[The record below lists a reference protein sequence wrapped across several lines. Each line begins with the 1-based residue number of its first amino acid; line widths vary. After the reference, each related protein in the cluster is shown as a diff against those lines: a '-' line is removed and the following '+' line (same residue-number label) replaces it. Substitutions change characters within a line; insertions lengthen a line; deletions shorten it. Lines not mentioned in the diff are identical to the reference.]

1 MKLLYPLLFAFSFA
15 EDISEDIIQRYA
27 TGEKKVLVKYQG
39 KGSSEKL
46 IERIIYSLKG
56 DTLAIEYPLDSY
68 MKLFWDSENDSEY
81 SNPLYKLVEVGYSIE
96 HLNLRYE
103 LLSNDGIT
111 IKGFFKNGA
120 LDGDFY
126 VINSVNDT
134 LDSKNFDNGVDV
146 YEEAR
151 HKLIVQQNLQKVLEE
166 SAYEEARHKLIVQ
179 QNLQKVLEESD
190 YESLLGNRFKSVDG
204 DKKTYWEFSDNNYGQ
219 NSVDITIRG
228 RGIKRESYHYK
239 ILYIDSSTFQ
249 FIEPNDTITFHK
261 MRTFEFKAYWKDNE
275 YIFKKEDI

>member
-1 MKLLYPLLFAFSFA
+1 MKLLYTLIILSAFSFA

-56 DTLAIEYPLDSY
+56 DTLAIEHPLDSY

-103 LLSNDGIT
+103 LFSNDGIT
-111 IKGFFKNGA
+111 IKGFLKNGA
-120 LDGDFY
+120 LDGDNY

-134 LDSKNFDNGVDV
+134 LVSKKFDNGVDV
-146 YEEAR
+146 LEDAR
-151 HKLIVQQNLQKVLEE
+151 FKLMIQQSLQKVLE
-166 SAYEEARHKLIVQ
+166 Q
-179 QNLQKVLEESD
+179 SD
-190 YESLLGNRFKSVDG
+190 YESLLGNRYKSVDG

-275 YIFKKEDI
+275 YIFTKEDI

>member
-1 MKLLYPLLFAFSFA
+1 MKLLYPLILLFAFSFA
-15 EDISEDIIQRYA
+15 EDISENIIQRYA

-68 MKLFWDSENDSEY
+68 MKLFWDSENESEY
-81 SNPLYKLVEVGYSIE
+81 SNPLYKLVDVGYSIE

-103 LLSNDGIT
+103 LFSNNGIT
-111 IKGFFKNGA
+111 IKGFLKNGA
-120 LDGDFY
+120 LDGDNY

-134 LDSKNFDNGVDV
+134 LASKKFDNGVDV
-146 YEEAR
+146 LEEA
-151 HKLIVQQNLQKVLEE
+151 KFQLTIQQNIQEALE
-166 SAYEEARHKLIVQ
+166 Q
-179 QNLQKVLEESD
+179 SD
-190 YESLLGNRFKSVDG
+190 YESLLGKRFKSVDG
-204 DKKTYWEFSDNNYGQ
+204 HKKTYWEFSDNYYGQ

-228 RGIKRESYHYK
+228 RGVKRESYHYK
-239 ILYIDSSTFQ
+239 ILYIDSSTFL

-261 MRTFEFKAYWKDNE
+261 MRRSEFKANWKNNE
-275 YIFKKEDI
+275 YIFNFDITDVELKSLY